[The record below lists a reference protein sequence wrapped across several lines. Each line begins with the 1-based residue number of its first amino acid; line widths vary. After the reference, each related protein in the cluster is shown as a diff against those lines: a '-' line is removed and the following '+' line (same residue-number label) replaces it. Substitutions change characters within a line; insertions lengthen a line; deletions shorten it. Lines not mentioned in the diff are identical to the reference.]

1 MKLNN
6 LPVVSNVFGDFVKA
20 GWPKDKPKDKPKLPK
35 AA

>member
-20 GWPKDKPKDKPKLPK
+20 GWPKDKPKLPK